1 MKKILSASLMCA
13 DLMNLKSS
21 VDELK
26 NAGID
31 YLHLDIMDG
40 SFVPNITLGFD
51 LVNAIKDITDIPLD
65 VHMMVNDPSR
75 FINAMKLDEND
86 ILCIHYE
93 ADIHAKRTLSQI
105 KEKGIKAGIAINPQT
120 PPENIKYLADYIDM
134 ALVMTV
140 SPGFA
145 GQKLFAGAEMKT
157 RRTRELLNEWGYEN
171 IPIEVDGNISPE
183 NGRKLSKCGAEIFVL
198 GTSSL
203 FVKGKDMKVA
213 ANEFKEFI
221 CTEI

>member
-1 MKKILSASLMCA
+1 MNKFLSASLMCA
-13 DLMNLKSS
+13 DLMNLKDS
-21 VDELK
+21 VEELK
-26 NAGID
+26 KADID

-40 SFVPNITLGFD
+40 AFVPNITLGFD
-51 LVNAIKDITDIPLD
+51 LVNAIKDITDMPLD

-75 FINAMKLDEND
+75 FINAMKLDKND

-93 ADIHAKRTLSQI
+93 ADIHAQRTLSQI
-105 KEKGIKAGIAINPQT
+105 KEKGIKAGVAINPQT
-120 PPENIKYLADYIDM
+120 PPENLKYLTDYMDM

-145 GQKLFAGAEMKT
+145 GQKLFAGAERKT
-157 RRTRELLNEWGYEN
+157 ALTRELLNEWGCAH

-183 NGRKLSKCGAEIFVL
+183 NGRKLSKSGADIFVL

-203 FVKGKDMKVA
+203 FIKGKDMKLA
-213 ANEFKEFI
+213 AEEFRAVL
-221 CTEI
+221 